1 MTAGW
6 FVASLA
12 ALTVL
17 AVWSAWRWFP
27 DPRLQFIAA
36 VPLCRSPDGAW
47 EGLNL
52 TWYGAL
58 SATAYALA
66 VLVFL
71 ILCAAA
77 GASALVCAGYMAL
90 LLTVCMPASRWVVR
104 LVEGHAHGF
113 SVGGAAFLGI
123 LLAPWL
129 LTAMPG
135 LPFWPVLSAS
145 AIAYAFGEGFGR
157 LACVSFG
164 CCYGRPVEQLSPR
177 LRRWCEPMAAQVA
190 GGTRKAAYAGGLEGV
205 PLAPV
210 PGLTVAVHGL
220 AGCLAAASL
229 IAEWPRLAF
238 LLAAGITLAWRVISE
253 LLRADFRGGRFPLP
267 GSAYQWMAGIGFLY
281 VIGLAVLWPGSDAPR
296 LDVTRGLL
304 AAWSPWVILSIQ
316 GLWIFVLLYMG
327 RSTVTDSRICFRVR
341 TPEADRTA
349 GREILPGGR

>member
-6 FVASLA
+6 FIAALA
-12 ALTVL
+12 ALTIV

-27 DPRLQFIAA
+27 DPRRQFIAA
-36 VPLCRSPDGAW
+36 VPLRRLSDGAW

-58 SATAYALA
+58 SATAYVLAL
-66 VLVFL
+66 LIFL
-71 ILCAAA
+71 ILGAAA
-77 GASALVCAGYMAL
+77 GASPVLGAAYMAL
-90 LLTVCMPASRWVVR
+90 MLAVCMPASRWVVR
-104 LVEGHAHGF
+104 LIEGHAHGF

-129 LTAMPG
+129 LAALPR
-135 LPFWPVLSAS
+135 LPFWPVLAAS

-164 CCYGRPVEQLSPR
+164 CCYGRPVEQLSPC
-177 LRRWCEPMAAQVA
+177 LRRWCEPVAARVA

-229 IAEWPRLAF
+229 IAGWPRLAF
-238 LLAAGITLAWRVISE
+238 LLAAGITLAWRVLSE
-253 LLRADFRGGRFPLP
+253 FLRADFRGGRFPLL
-267 GSAYQWMAGIGFLY
+267 GSAYQWMAGAGLLY
-281 VIGLAVLWPGSDAPR
+281 VLALAALWPGSQAVR
-296 LDVTRGLL
+296 LDVPAGLR
-304 AAWSPWVILSIQ
+304 AVWGPWVIVSLQ
-316 GLWIFVLLYMG
+316 ALWAFVFLYMG
-327 RSTVTDSRICFRVR
+327 RSTVTGSKIGFHVR
-341 TPEADRTA
+341 EMEAARTA
-349 GREILPGGR
+349 GVVAG

>member
-6 FVASLA
+6 FVAVLV
-12 ALTVL
+12 ALTIV

-27 DPRLQFIAA
+27 DPRRQFIAA
-36 VPLCRSPDGAW
+36 VPLRRLPDGSW

-90 LLTVCMPASRWVVR
+90 LLAVCMPASRWMVR

-135 LPFWPVLSAS
+135 LPFWPVLTAS

-157 LACVSFG
+157 LACVSIG

-177 LRRWCEPMAAQVA
+177 LRRWCEPVAARVA

-220 AGCLAAASL
+220 AGCMAVASL
-229 IAEWPRLAF
+229 IAGMPRMAF
-238 LLAAGITLAWRVISE
+238 LLAVGITLAWRVFSE

-267 GSAYQWMAGIGFLY
+267 GSAYQWMAGVGLVY
-281 VIGLAVLWPGSDAPR
+281 VLGLAAFWPGAVAPR
-296 LDVTRGLL
+296 LDIIAGLR
-304 AAWSPWVILSIQ
+304 AAWSPCVMVWLQVLWV
-316 GLWIFVLLYMG
+316 FVFFFMG
-327 RSTVTDSRICFRVR
+327 RSTVTGAVIIFRVR
-341 TPEADRTA
+341 PAEAASTTGTMDVS
-349 GREILPGGR
+349 G